1 LPLVVSNV
9 LDWFSKTAARARS
22 VVPNIVMLAFLDVAS
37 TFALVSVPV
46 VRVIN
51 AVLDGADKAA
61 SGGVERVNNAV
72 LCVWRLESADA
83 SASVC
88 VVVVAFLLA
97 LSAGNEVAQFHVP
110 GLAIGSW
117 ACGWD
122 AAALS

>member
-1 LPLVVSNV
+1 
-9 LDWFSKTAARARS
+9 
-22 VVPNIVMLAFLDVAS
+22 MLAFLDVAS

-72 LCVWRLESADA
+72 FGVWRLESADA
-83 SASVC
+83 FTNGC

-110 GLAIGSW
+110 GLAFRSW